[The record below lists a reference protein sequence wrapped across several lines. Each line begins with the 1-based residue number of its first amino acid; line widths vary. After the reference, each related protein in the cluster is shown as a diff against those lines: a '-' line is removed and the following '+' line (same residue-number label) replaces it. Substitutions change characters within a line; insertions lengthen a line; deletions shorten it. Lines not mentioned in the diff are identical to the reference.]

1 MDRIDRSRNRGDPS
15 TLLGYRIAERR
26 APPLHVAYSK
36 KHVQNQYAGCLAN
49 FNRHGAVAAAAAAV
63 CAFSASSWRGL
74 IGLAASSPLLPAL
87 LPPCLADVAADERS
101 PSCVCVVRP
110 LLATRSG
117 TRFRKTVHGE
127 RGEFRQSVPRPS
139 TTRAVCFAGCSG
151 WIARLELR
159 ERRRAIVGSSHPRGI
174 IGRRKRTDV
183 AASSR

>member
-117 TRFRKTVHGE
+117 TRFRKTVN
-127 RGEFRQSVPRPS
+127 
-139 TTRAVCFAGCSG
+139 
-151 WIARLELR
+151 
-159 ERRRAIVGSSHPRGI
+159 
-174 IGRRKRTDV
+174 
-183 AASSR
+183 AASSVSRFLDHLPRGPFASLVAVVGSRDSSFENGDTLSSDRVILEELSEGGRGPT